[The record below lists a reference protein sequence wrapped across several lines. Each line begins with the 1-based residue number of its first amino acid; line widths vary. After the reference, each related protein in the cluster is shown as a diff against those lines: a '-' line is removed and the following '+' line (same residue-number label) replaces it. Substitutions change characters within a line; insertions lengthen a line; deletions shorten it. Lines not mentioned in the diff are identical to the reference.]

1 MKEYYMN
8 LAICQAK
15 KALKK
20 GEVPIGAIIV
30 KNGKIVSKAYNNRE
44 KSKNAINHAEI
55 IAIKKACK
63 KLHDWRLEGC
73 EIYVTL
79 QPCIMCFGAI
89 LNSRIK
95 KIYYGAKDNKFL
107 METLSDSRYNSSN
120 HNINI
125 EGGILEKECELILK
139 NFFKKIRKK

>member
-107 METLSDSRYNSSN
+107 GSLSDSKYNCLN